1 MSSKVRWHL
10 FAQICPNS
18 LLFKFLDLKRNFI
31 AIALLQKASEE
42 SQKPESR
49 VKKNGFCRMYS
60 KQQAYTKMTT
70 TTMIK
75 TDV

>member
-1 MSSKVRWHL
+1 MSPKVPWHL

-18 LLFKFLDLKRNFI
+18 LLFKFVDLKWNFI
-31 AIALLQKASEE
+31 AIQKASEE

-60 KQQAYTKMTT
+60 NQQAYTEMTT
-70 TTMIK
+70 TIMIK